1 MFSFSQQATAE
12 IYTWTDGSGRVHF
25 TDSPPLEAQTTQIEI
40 SPLNTYQ
47 SPSSDSIK
55 NILERPTDDADG
67 QTNVTLYSTTW
78 CGYCKKARRWLRK
91 NNIPFDEY
99 DTEKSVRGRRDYK
112 KMNGTGVPII
122 KVGKK
127 SVQGFS
133 KKQIT
138 QLLRKAGYKI

>member
-12 IYTWTDGSGRVHF
+12 IYTWTDTSGRVHF

-67 QTNVTLYSTTW
+67 QNNVTLYSTTW

-127 SVQGFS
+127 NVQGFS